1 MPYLNFEQ
9 TKRGQVNNSNPLS
22 ACFVL
27 HLSAA

>member
-9 TKRGQVNNSNPLS
+9 TKRGQVNNTNPLR

-27 HLSAA
+27 HLCAA